1 MEATMLR
8 PLRSRLSYANVTST
22 LALVLALGGGTAY
35 ATSQIRKSDI
45 GYHAVTASKIAFNA
59 VTGSKVRNSSLT
71 GGDLRNSTITASD
84 VRNGSL
90 RSEDFGAGQLPK
102 GEKGEKGDPAAAVFG
117 VVSASGT
124 VTNGKGITAVSP
136 GDPGVYSVTFN
147 QDVSK
152 CAVVGTVATSGAG
165 ADDGGTVTAAPG
177 ATPQQF
183 TLRTRDTAGAAAPRP
198 FQFALF
204 C

>member
-1 MEATMLR
+1 M
-8 PLRSRLSYANVTST
+8 
-22 LALVLALGGGTAY
+22 
-35 ATSQIRKSDI
+35 
-45 GYHAVTASKIAFNA
+45 
-59 VTGSKVRNSSLT
+59 RNSSLT

-102 GEKGEKGDPAAAVFG
+102 GEKGDKGDPAAAVFG
-117 VVSASGT
+117 VVSAAGA
-124 VTNGKGITAVSP
+124 VTSGKGVTAVSS

-147 QDVSK
+147 QGVGK
-152 CAVVGTVATSGAG
+152 CAVVGTVATSGA
-165 ADDGGTVTAAPG
+165 DEGGTVTAAPG

-183 TLRTRDTAGAAAPRP
+183 VFRTRDTAGGAAQRP
-198 FQFALF
+198 FQFAVF